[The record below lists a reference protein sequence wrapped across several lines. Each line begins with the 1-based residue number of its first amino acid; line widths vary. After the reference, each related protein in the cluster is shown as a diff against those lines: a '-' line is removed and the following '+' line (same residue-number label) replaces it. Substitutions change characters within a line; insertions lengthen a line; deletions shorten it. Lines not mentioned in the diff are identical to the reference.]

1 LRNGIDGVVAV
12 RKGGIYNGAVSFC
25 YTIIDTAL
33 GYVGLVRFKAGLC
46 RIVIRPSRKEVVEIV
61 TRDYPA
67 AVESADA
74 FGDLPQ
80 RIVRYLD
87 GEPVT
92 FNDKLDW
99 SGASSFRR
107 DVWQAT
113 HTIPY
118 GETRSYGWVAEKV
131 GRSKAARAVGQALAA
146 NPMPLVVPCHR
157 VIGSDGSLTG
167 FTGGIEMKRHLL
179 EIEGALGKVKT

>member
-1 LRNGIDGVVAV
+1 
-12 RKGGIYNGAVSFC
+12 VSFS
-25 YTIIDTAL
+25 YAIIDTAL
-33 GYVGLVRFKAGLC
+33 GHVGLLHSEAGLY
-46 RIVIRPSRKEVVEIV
+46 RVVICPAWEEVAEIV

-87 GEPVT
+87 GERVT
-92 FNDKLDW
+92 FNDRLDW
-99 SGASSFRR
+99 AGASAFRR

-113 HTIPY
+113 CAIPY
-118 GETRSYGWVAEKV
+118 GETRSYGRVADKI

-146 NPMPLVVPCHR
+146 NPMPIVVPCHR
-157 VIGSDGSLTG
+157 VIGSDGGLTG
-167 FTGGIEMKRHLL
+167 FAGGIEMKRRLL

>member
-99 SGASSFRR
+99 SGVSSFRR

-146 NPMPLVVPCHR
+146 NPIPIVVPCHR
-157 VIGSDGSLTG
+157 VIGSGGNLTG
-167 FTGGIEMKRHLL
+167 FTGGLEMKRRLL
-179 EIEGALGKVKT
+179 KMEGRWAR

>member
-1 LRNGIDGVVAV
+1 VLFN
-12 RKGGIYNGAVSFC
+12 

-33 GYVGLVRFKAGLC
+33 GYVGLVRSGAGLC
-46 RIVIRPSRKEVVEIV
+46 CIVICSTLQEAAEIV
-61 TRDYPA
+61 TGDYPA

-87 GEPVT
+87 GERVT

-99 SGASSFRR
+99 AGASAFRR

-113 HTIPY
+113 RIIPC
-118 GETRSYGWVAEKV
+118 GETRSYGWVAELIGKP
-131 GRSKAARAVGQALAA
+131 KASRAVGQALAA
-146 NPMPLVVPCHR
+146 NPMPIVVPCHR
-157 VIGSDGSLTG
+157 VIGIDGSLTG
-167 FTGGIEMKRHLL
+167 FTGGIEMKRRLL
-179 EIEGALGKVKT
+179 EIEGALGRVKT